1 MSKGRED
8 MKAFAV
14 PGPLSD
20 SESDLRKRILGAAFQ
35 AFTKSGYAGTSTL
48 QIATRA
54 KVSKR
59 DLYAM
64 FENKQAMLLA
74 CIKTHSDK
82 MRMPAGLPTPDT
94 RDGLAATLTAFGKN
108 LLRETSDPAVVAMFR
123 LAISEAERSPEVA
136 KAIDA
141 CRDAA
146 RQTVSALVAKAQS
159 KGFLRAGRAREM
171 ADLFLALLRE
181 DLIMSLLLKVAARP
195 GPLKIEQRATA
206 ATRIFLN
213 VCGAPNDK

>member
-1 MSKGRED
+1 MERKVRED
-8 MKAFAV
+8 MKPSAI
-14 PGPLSD
+14 PRPP
-20 SESDLRKRILGAAFQ
+20 SESESEMRKRILGAAFQ
-35 AFTKSGYAGTSTL
+35 AFTESGYAGTSTL

-94 RDGLAATLTAFGKN
+94 RDALAATLTAFGKN
-108 LLRETSDPAVVAMFR
+108 LLTEMCHPAVIAMFR

-136 KAIDA
+136 KAIHA

-146 RQTVSALVAKAQS
+146 SQSVTALVAQAQS
-159 KGFLRAGRAREM
+159 RGFLRAGHAREM
-171 ADLFLALLRE
+171 ADRFLALLRE
-181 DLIMSLLLKVAARP
+181 DLMMSLLLGVATLPARS
-195 GPLKIEQRATA
+195 KIEQRATA
-206 ATRIFLN
+206 ATRIFLD
-213 VCGAPNDK
+213 VYDAPND